1 MDGSDAAAFPTLAP
15 GRLRTLV
22 VNAKGGS
29 GKTTLATN
37 LAVAYV
43 HAGAITALVD
53 QDPQGSATAWLK
65 ARPEGLLPL
74 DGVEA
79 WRASE
84 PGMTRSFL
92 LRPALEAHRVVTDTP
107 AAIAPNQ
114 LGTWLAESDRVV
126 IPVLPSSI
134 DIRAAARFV
143 GALLLDPGYRSRRV
157 PVAVVANRVRR
168 NTRVFETLQRFL
180 DSLRIPFVTTL
191 RDTQNY
197 VRCTETGEG
206 LFDPQPRG
214 GRLDDDR
221 ADLLALLHWL
231 ETDPDPDRASGGSA
245 RTP

>member
-1 MDGSDAAAFPTLAP
+1 VDAPPAPAFPTLAE
-15 GRLRTLV
+15 GRLSTLV

-37 LAVAYV
+37 LAVAFA
-43 HAGAITALVD
+43 HAGAVTALVD

-65 ARPEGLLPL
+65 ARPAGLLPI

-79 WRASE
+79 WRVGE
-84 PGMTRSFL
+84 PGVTRSFL
-92 LRPALEAHRVVTDTP
+92 LRPALTAQRVVTDTP

-114 LGTWLAESDRVV
+114 LGQWLADADRVL
-126 IPVLPSSI
+126 IPVLPSAI

-143 GALLLDPGYRSRRV
+143 GALLLDPAQRARKV

-168 NTRVFETLQRFL
+168 GTKVFDALERFL
-180 DSLRIPFVTTL
+180 ASLRIPFVATL

-206 LFDPQPRG
+206 LFDPAPGGVRG
-214 GRLDDDR
+214 GRLEDDR
-221 ADLLALLHWL
+221 DDLLAVLRWI
-231 ETDPDPDRASGGSA
+231 ETGTEA
-245 RTP
+245 R